1 MCFDWFYIRKYG
13 IDKPKD
19 TVDIGYREVVEI
31 LQTQLPNTEQDV
43 TVVVSD
49 HHYRLAPK
57 SEYVRMIRHDQTNN
71 MIYDPSYLDCDDF
84 ATRLHGAFCIPG
96 WSALVLGEV
105 VCTTGTECHAINCF
119 IDSDKKV
126 WLIEPQN
133 DQIWKPGDRGWNYY
147 TVELS

>member
-71 MIYDPSYLDCDDF
+71 MIYDPS
-84 ATRLHGAFCIPG
+84 
-96 WSALVLGEV
+96 
-105 VCTTGTECHAINCF
+105 
-119 IDSDKKV
+119 
-126 WLIEPQN
+126 
-133 DQIWKPGDRGWNYY
+133 
-147 TVELS
+147 